1 MILHNKCK
9 KIESTKALT
18 SSHRPPTTL
27 QMAYIAVVK
36 SENIRFKHESLNTTP
51 SYFHVDTY
59 EELYEKIIQHYGLE
73 RVSKLNKLFLYDRPF
88 GYIQRVCLNE
98 TKQLTP
104 LTNSNIIDVWLRI
117 PFSSTDQSSSSPSTI
132 SL

>member
-1 MILHNKCK
+1 
-9 KIESTKALT
+9 
-18 SSHRPPTTL
+18 
-27 QMAYIAVVK
+27 MAYIAVVK
-36 SENIRFKHESLNTTP
+36 SENINFKNQTLNNSP

-98 TKQLTP
+98 TKQLAP
-104 LTNSNIIDVWLRI
+104 LENSNIIDIWLRI
-117 PFSSTDQSSSSPSTI
+117 PFSSVDHSSSSPSTI